1 LVNERKAGI
10 VLSYV
15 SMFFSIVIGLIYVPM
30 LLHFLG
36 KEQYG
41 LYQLMGSLIA
51 YMAVMDFGLANTIT
65 RYYSR
70 YLALKDEENQCNVLA
85 ISSIIYG
92 IITVIILIAGAVIY
106 FQLGTIFKKSL
117 SIDELSKA

>member
-1 LVNERKAGI
+1 MVNERKAGI

-65 RYYSR
+65 RY
-70 YLALKDEENQCNVLA
+70 
-85 ISSIIYG
+85 
-92 IITVIILIAGAVIY
+92 
-106 FQLGTIFKKSL
+106 
-117 SIDELSKA
+117 